1 MKTKLLSIA
10 SALSLLIIAPT
21 PAFALFSVGQGGTG
35 WGNFTSGALLYGN
48 GANPLATTSAG
59 ILGQVLEFNGSIP
72 TWVSTSSLGISA
84 SAGGSNGQV
93 QFNDGGKLGGDVSLT
108 FSTSSQTLTVGTT
121 TGTRQFKLFAADGNG
136 GAGVTL
142 FLSGGGGGS
151 ATAAGGTIAVYGGA
165 GNATAGATSGGGE
178 VDIEGGPG
186 GDVGNGGFAQLLG
199 GAGGVSSG
207 NGGDALVA
215 SGNALSSSGA
225 GGNVRFEASCN
236 SMGTNCGQ
244 FVFRNDGTV
253 ANGIL
258 KFDQLSSTD
267 KVFTFPNFSGT
278 LGLLEIDQTWSGT
291 NTFSKGASAT
301 TTVDFGTIG
310 DATSRACF
318 NTKDAVTG
326 GDVSFYIAN
335 GAMVVENN
343 VCR

>member
-1 MKTKLLSIA
+1 
-10 SALSLLIIAPT
+10 
-21 PAFALFSVGQGGTG
+21 
-35 WGNFTSGALLYGN
+35 
-48 GANPLATTSAG
+48 
-59 ILGQVLEFNGSIP
+59 
-72 TWVSTSSLGISA
+72 
-84 SAGGSNGQV
+84 
-93 QFNDGGKLGGDVSLT
+93 
-108 FSTSSQTLTVGTT
+108 
-121 TGTRQFKLFAADGNG
+121 
-136 GAGVTL
+136 
-142 FLSGGGGGS
+142 
-151 ATAAGGTIAVYGGA
+151 
-165 GNATAGATSGGGE
+165 
-178 VDIEGGPG
+178 
-186 GDVGNGGFAQLLG
+186 
-199 GAGGVSSG
+199 
-207 NGGDALVA
+207 
-215 SGNALSSSGA
+215 
-225 GGNVRFEASCN
+225 
-236 SMGTNCGQ
+236 MGTNCGQ

-301 TTVDFGTIG
+301 TTVDFGTLG